1 MYPIMFI
8 TKEILN
14 MAVTAMQLLAIRAK
28 FIHHTATLY
37 ASFAKRG
44 PFVTHILSSIVKL

>member
-1 MYPIMFI
+1 
-8 TKEILN
+8 
-14 MAVTAMQLLAIRAK
+14 MAVTAMQFLATRTK

-44 PFVTHILSSIVKL
+44 PFVIHTLYIITSKLSDS